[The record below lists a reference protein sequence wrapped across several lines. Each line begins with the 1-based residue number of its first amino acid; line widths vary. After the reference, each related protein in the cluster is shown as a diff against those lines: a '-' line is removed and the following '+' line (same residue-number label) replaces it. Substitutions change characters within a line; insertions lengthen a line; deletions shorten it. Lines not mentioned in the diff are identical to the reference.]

1 MGRVNP
7 NILPDLL
14 SSIEQSQQNQQ
25 TAIQQLATGRSI
37 NSLSDNPA
45 AASALVANNAQ
56 SSAVDQFLSNVS
68 DAQSKLQTSDSALNN
83 AVQVLTTA
91 ITVGTEGANGTLSTS
106 DRQALAQQV
115 QGLQQQMLG
124 LANTSYQGVYVFA
137 GTNVTSPPFVQDQ
150 SSASGVQYQ
159 GNSGVTSVQVGEGQS
174 VQTNIAGSQLFLN
187 SSGNVFQALND
198 LSNAL
203 TSGTGIDAANTEV
216 QQAFSQLSTQRV
228 YYGNA
233 LSQLQTSQNFLNQEQ
248 VNLST
253 QQNQLAG
260 ADLTS
265 VIANASQSQVNLEAA
280 LSATSQILSL
290 PNLLT
295 YLK

>member
-1 MGRVNP
+1 
-7 NILPDLL
+7 
-14 SSIEQSQQNQQ
+14 
-25 TAIQQLATGRSI
+25 
-37 NSLSDNPA
+37 
-45 AASALVANNAQ
+45 
-56 SSAVDQFLSNVS
+56 
-68 DAQSKLQTSDSALNN
+68 
-83 AVQVLTTA
+83 
-91 ITVGTEGANGTLSTS
+91 
-106 DRQALAQQV
+106 
-115 QGLQQQMLG
+115 
-124 LANTSYQGVYVFA
+124 VFA
-137 GTNVTSPPFVQDQ
+137 GTNVTSPPFAQDQ

-174 VQTNIAGSQLFLN
+174 VQTNVAGSQLFLN